1 MSARNGDKSG
11 FNRER
16 KQKIARRKRTYELVE
31 RLAKAH
37 NSAATTVRAKTARSV
52 SA

>member
-1 MSARNGDKSG
+1 MSAINGDKSR

-16 KQKIARRKRTYELVE
+16 KQKIARRVRTRLLVKSLAA
-31 RLAKAH
+31 RL
-37 NSAATTVRAKTARSV
+37 TTAVPPTQPRGKEV